1 MNDVIIRMT
10 IAQQRMARLLLA
22 LGLAL
27 MAFGCSANVEGSDPE
42 PCPEPEAPKCSPVQ
56 KCMAREDG
64 YIWAGLQMSKVGE
77 CSFYRYVCVAN
88 GEVADDSCE
97 QRWETVCAPGDVDYD
112 PNYGE
117 RGE

>member
-1 MNDVIIRMT
+1 MKNAILVLLFSLLT
-10 IAQQRMARLLLA
+10 LSGCFAQT
-22 LGLAL
+22 
-27 MAFGCSANVEGSDPE
+27 EDPE

-88 GEVADDSCE
+88 GEVADETCE
-97 QRWETVCAPGDVDYD
+97 QRWETVCAPGDVDES
-112 PNYGE
+112 YGE